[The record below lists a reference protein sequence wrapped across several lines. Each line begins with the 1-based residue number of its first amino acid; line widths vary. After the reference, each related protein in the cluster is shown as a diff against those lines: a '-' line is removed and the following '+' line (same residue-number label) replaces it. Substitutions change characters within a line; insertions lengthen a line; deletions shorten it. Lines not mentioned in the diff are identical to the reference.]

1 MHRTGGKTSNRGF
14 LIVWVALLL
23 ALALLAGWSVLSP
36 AVSNKNAAFASYQK
50 LAAIPNQGLAGK
62 LPVNVGIS
70 IEKISDFSIKNV
82 AWNADFYVWFRWKQ
96 PADDPLFNPGD
107 TFQIVAG
114 TISSKQK
121 IADETNS
128 DEHYAL
134 YRVSASVNYPFDVT
148 RYPVDD
154 HLLRLFIV
162 DPVHPDI
169 QYIADRQNS
178 RVSTAISI
186 PGYQIAKTV
195 IGAETVAENTNLG
208 NPSSP
213 RDFARFGFG
222 IFILRQGYGF
232 YIKLF
237 QALFAAVGVALLSGF
252 FKAHE
257 EIRIELLVGGFF
269 AAVANSYITSTYLPD
284 TGSMTLMDKINAI
297 GLVTIFLCMIQTVI
311 SGRFVKSGGEEFSR
325 LFDKISFGLIAV
337 LYLTLNIALPLASQ
351 IH

>member
-1 MHRTGGKTSNRGF
+1 MSHRTF
-14 LIVWVALLL
+14 LILWVALLL
-23 ALALLAGWSVLSP
+23 ILTLLAGWSTFIP
-36 AVSNKNAAFASYQK
+36 ALSNKNAANVNYQNVSA
-50 LAAIPNQGLAGK
+50 LPNQEATGK
-62 LPVNVGIS
+62 LPVHVGIS

-82 AWNADFYVWFRWKQ
+82 AWSADFYVWFNWKQ
-96 PADDPLFNPGD
+96 PPDSPLFNPGD
-107 TFQIVAG
+107 SFQIVAG
-114 TISSKQK
+114 TITNKQK
-121 IADETNS
+121 LEDQTNNDERY
-128 DEHYAL
+128 EL

-154 HLLRLFIV
+154 HLLRLFIA
-162 DPVHPDI
+162 DPIHPDI
-169 QYIADRQNS
+169 QYIADRANS
-178 RVSTAISI
+178 QISSAISI
-186 PGYQIAKTV
+186 PGYRIAKTV
-195 IGAETVAENTNLG
+195 IGAETVSEKTNLG

-213 RDFARFGFG
+213 RQYPRFGFG
-222 IFILRQGYGF
+222 IFVFRQGYGF

-284 TGSMTLMDKINAI
+284 TGAMTLMDKINAI

-311 SGRFVKSGGEEFSR
+311 SGRFANRGEAEFSR
-325 LFDKISFGLIAV
+325 QFDRISFGLIAII
-337 LYLTLNIALPLASQ
+337 YLTLNIALPLAAQ